1 MGDNLDEMDQL
12 IFKQY
17 MEEMDAEEAQALANG
32 NGGGANMG
40 GFNDQMPPELGVRK
54 ADSHKYGQLIGGD
67 DEEFEDHSDP
77 HQQQN
82 FDMIGGQGHG
92 QHNYGMPPP
101 MGLGPQVEEQM
112 NFGAQPN
119 SEDDLAKAIAASME
133 ENYNAPVDSEMDS
146 ELAQALEMSKNLK

>member
-1 MGDNLDEMDQL
+1 
-12 IFKQY
+12 
-17 MEEMDAEEAQALANG
+17 
-32 NGGGANMG
+32 MG
-40 GFNDQMPPELGVRK
+40 GFNDQQPPELGVRK

-67 DEEFEDHSDP
+67 EDEEFEDHSNP

-92 QHNYGMPPP
+92 QHNFRMPPQHNIGMPPP

-133 ENYNAPVDSEMDS
+133 GHGVPDDSEMDS
-146 ELAQALEMSKNLK
+146 ELAQALEMSKNL

>member
-32 NGGGANMG
+32 GGGGANMG

-82 FDMIGGQGHG
+82 FDMIGGQGFR
-92 QHNYGMPPP
+92 QHKYGLPSLMD
-101 MGLGPQVEEQM
+101 LGAQFEEQM
-112 NFGAQPN
+112 NIRAQPN
-119 SEDDLAKAIAASME
+119 SEDDLAKAIAASMK
-133 ENYNAPVDSEMDS
+133 ENYNVQANSEMDS
-146 ELAQALEMSKNLK
+146 ELA